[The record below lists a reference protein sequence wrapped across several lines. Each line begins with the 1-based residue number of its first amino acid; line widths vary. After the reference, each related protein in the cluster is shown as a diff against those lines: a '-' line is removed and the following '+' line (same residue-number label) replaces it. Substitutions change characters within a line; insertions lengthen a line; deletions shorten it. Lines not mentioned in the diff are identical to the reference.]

1 MLVLSP
7 AAVHLVMAI
16 ILYYSPRRM
25 KMTKSFLV
33 FSILILLLNCFALSC
48 LSQAIKDANL
58 PRPQLLNRLQGK
70 EIRVVAGHVRN
81 NAKLSHNIGLVLKLE
96 INFRF
101 SFNAIVQFPTLISVL
116 RNSTGHVIGYSDKLY
131 TFLLYLARK
140 LKFT

>member
-7 AAVHLVMAI
+7 AAVHLVIAI

-33 FSILILLLNCFALSC
+33 FSILILLLNCFSSC
-48 LSQAIKDANL
+48 VSQAIKDDNL

-81 NAKLSHNIGLVLKLE
+81 NAKLSHNIVLKLE